1 MHTTTSTVAVHLQET
16 LGQVFGLFSKM
27 IARRQAT
34 DPQAMSRTD
43 YALLGSLAHCPTEA
57 GIRISKLAE
66 ALGHDLSTISRRVT
80 HLESHDL
87 LERLPDPSD
96 GRASTVRLTAAGHE
110 ALTDERSARTGL
122 LGRVLADWPVDDLEE
137 LDRLLSRL
145 ATDLAA
151 EAHSATHPPSPL
163 QTTGRTAS

>member
-1 MHTTTSTVAVHLQET
+1 MHTTTSPVAVHLQET

-80 HLESHDL
+80 HL
-87 LERLPDPSD
+87 
-96 GRASTVRLTAAGHE
+96 
-110 ALTDERSARTGL
+110 
-122 LGRVLADWPVDDLEE
+122 
-137 LDRLLSRL
+137 
-145 ATDLAA
+145 
-151 EAHSATHPPSPL
+151 
-163 QTTGRTAS
+163 GRTTCSSDCPTRATAGPRPSA